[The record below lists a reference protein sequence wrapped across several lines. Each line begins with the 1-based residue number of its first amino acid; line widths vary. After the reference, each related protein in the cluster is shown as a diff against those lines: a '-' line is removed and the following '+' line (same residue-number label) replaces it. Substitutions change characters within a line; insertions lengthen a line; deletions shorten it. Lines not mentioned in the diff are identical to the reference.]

1 MGYQINSTWT
11 KFRRKDIEKLNEIID
26 DEYLYLGQRLK
37 NEFLYP

>member
-11 KFRRKDIEKLNEIID
+11 KLRRKDIEKLNAIID

-37 NEFLYP
+37 SEFLYP